1 MTPDEIARDA
11 QLLNDAVR
19 EGAAVAL
26 QHFTDGTKS
35 WDKRPGDPVS
45 DADLAVDAL
54 LKDRLMGARPDYGW
68 LSEETPDG
76 PDRLTRDRVW
86 MVDPIDG
93 TRAFLKG
100 RPEFTVCAGL
110 VENGRPVAGTVCNP
124 AADEFF
130 EAQLGAGARL
140 NGETIS
146 VGGGTRLTNARILA
160 SPRPSRLGKNNETD
174 SESPF
179 GQAQFASVNSIAYR
193 IVLVALGRFD
203 ATISLQP
210 KSDWDIAA
218 AELILQEAGGVITDR
233 SGAPYS
239 YNREDVRH
247 TGVIAAAP
255 DLHAEILG
263 ALAAT

>member
-1 MTPDEIARDA
+1 MTPDEIAGDA

-26 QHFTDGTKS
+26 QHFKDGTKS

-54 LKDRLMGARPDYGW
+54 LKDRLMDARPDYGW

-110 VENGRPVAGTVCNP
+110 VENGRPVAGAVCNP

-146 VGGGTRLTNARILA
+146 VRPGTRLTHARLLA
-160 SPRPSRLGKNNETD
+160 SPRT
-174 SESPF
+174 F
-179 GQAQFASVNSIAYR
+179 GAGGAGPPLPRAQFASVNSIAYR

-203 ATISLQP
+203 ATISLAP

-218 AELILQEAGGVITDR
+218 AELILTEAGGAITDPT
-233 SGAPYS
+233 GAPYT
-239 YNREDVRH
+239 YNGEDIRH
-247 TGVIAAAP
+247 SGVIAAAP
-255 DLHAEILG
+255 DLHGEILG